1 MKKASIVFFQVDYA
15 RLISV
20 LDWVKNGERPR
31 CPTVVCVQVSISVS
45 SQQEG
50 GTLADFMFQVDSW
63 KPNPKGRGPVKY
75 REMVEELIKRAI

>member
-20 LDWVKNGERPR
+20 LDWVKNGARPR
-31 CPTVVCVQVSISVS
+31 CPTVVSVQVSISVS

-50 GTLADFMFQVDSW
+50 GTLADLM
-63 KPNPKGRGPVKY
+63 
-75 REMVEELIKRAI
+75 L